1 MDILIK
7 NGLIVTSLKSFN
19 ADIAIDQGKIIQ
31 INDRIQPEKN
41 TRIIDAS
48 DLFIIP
54 GGIDPHVHLYLPT
67 PAGYTSD
74 DFYSGSKAAIYGGT
88 TCIID
93 FVTPARNQNL
103 IEALNI
109 RKKEALDSLIDYSFH
124 LSPVDWHPNIENE
137 INKVVEEGITSFK
150 VYMAYKN
157 SVGIDDDVLLK
168 VMQTV
173 SKVGGVVTVH
183 AENGDKIDE
192 LRNSYSKQGK
202 ITPEYHALSR
212 PNFTEAEAV
221 EKIIHL
227 SEQTACK
234 VYFVHVSAK
243 ESLELIQSA
252 QNKGLPIYAETCPQY
267 LLLEDSKLK
276 GKFEDTA
283 KYVFSPPLRKKEDN
297 DALWKALKNKTI
309 QTIGTDHCPLFFK
322 QKEFGR
328 DDFRLIPNGAG
339 SMEHRLSLL
348 YTFGVMSGLLTMNE
362 FVALTSTN
370 AAKIFGLYPKKGE
383 IAVGSDA
390 DIVLWNTKPSDSIS
404 TSTHYHNSDMD
415 IYEGF
420 TVFGQPKLVIL
431 KGKIVI
437 DENVLYLE
445 KCKSE
450 FLKRVTER

>member
-7 NGLIVTSLKSFN
+7 SGIIVTSEKSFN
-19 ADIAIDQGKIIQ
+19 ADIAIDQGKIIR
-31 INDRIQPEKN
+31 IGEGIQPEMN

-48 DLFIIP
+48 DLFVIP

-109 RKKEALDSLIDYSFH
+109 RKKEAHDSLIDYSFH
-124 LSPVDWHPNIENE
+124 LSPVDWHSNIENE

-157 SVGIDDDVLLK
+157 SVGIEDDVLMK
-168 VMQTV
+168 VMQAV
-173 SKVGGVVTVH
+173 SKAGGIVTVH
-183 AENGDKIDE
+183 AENGDKVDE
-192 LRNSYSKQGK
+192 LRNSYYAQGK
-202 ITPEYHALSR
+202 ISPEYHALSR
-212 PNFTEAEAV
+212 PNYTEADSVA
-221 EKIIHL
+221 KIIHL

-234 VYFVHVSAK
+234 VYIVHVSAK

-276 GKFEDTA
+276 GKFEETA

-297 DALWKALKNKTI
+297 DALLKALKNKTI
-309 QTIGTDHCPLFFK
+309 LTIGTDHCPFFFK

-328 DDFRLIPNGAG
+328 NDFRLIPNGAG
-339 SMEHRLSLL
+339 GIEHRLALL
-348 YTFGVMSGLLTMNE
+348 YTFGVMPGLLTMNE

-390 DIVLWNTKPSDSIS
+390 DIVLWDTKPSYSIS
-404 TSTHYHNSDMD
+404 ASKHYHNSDID

-420 TVFGQPKLVIL
+420 TVFGQPKHIIS
-431 KGKIVI
+431 KGNIVF
-437 DENVLYLE
+437 DENVLYLD